1 LAPFSAVYY
10 PVDVLPPWAQAI
22 SSALPM
28 TYVFEGMRK
37 VLRGAPMP
45 LHELLVSF
53 GLNILYLSLTI
64 LFFGWM
70 FERSRDRGLGRL
82 D

>member
-1 LAPFSAVYY
+1 MYY
-10 PVDVLPPWAQAI
+10 PVEVLPGWAQVI
-22 SSALPM
+22 GRALPM

-37 VLRGAPMP
+37 VLRGGPMP
-45 LHELLVSF
+45 MRDLLISF
-53 GLNILYLSLTI
+53 GLNSVYLALSI

-70 FERSRDRGLGRL
+70 FERSRTKGVGRL

>member
-1 LAPFSAVYY
+1 
-10 PVDVLPPWAQAI
+10 
-22 SSALPM
+22 M
-28 TYVFEGMRK
+28 TYIFEGMQQGPPR
-37 VLRGAPMP
+37 RPHAGPD
-45 LHELLVSF
+45 LLISF
-53 GLNILYLSLTI
+53 GLNILYLALAI